1 MYTTPGKIPPGS
13 GNATVQMVI
22 RKKDATARAW
32 RFQRESTA
40 IVPLRAEIE
49 VALSFECWEERD
61 RLRIR

>member
-1 MYTTPGKIPPGS
+1 
-13 GNATVQMVI
+13 MVI
-22 RKKDATARAW
+22 RKKDDDARAW

-49 VALSFECWEERD
+49 VALSFEYWEERD